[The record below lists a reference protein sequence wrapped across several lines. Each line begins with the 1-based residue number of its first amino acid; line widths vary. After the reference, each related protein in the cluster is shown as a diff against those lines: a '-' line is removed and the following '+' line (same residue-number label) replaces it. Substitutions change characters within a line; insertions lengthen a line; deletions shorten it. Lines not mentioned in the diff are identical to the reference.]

1 MAVFK
6 NKKLIIFGTG
16 LIAEE
21 LYNYFE
27 LDSSY
32 KVKGFVKDKK
42 YIKKKTFLGLPVY
55 ALENIKKKCKPNEYE
70 AFVAVG
76 YTNLNSLRKK
86 SFNFLKE
93 WVTNLLIILAQN
105 LLL

>member
-32 KVKGFVKDKK
+32 KVKGFVKLLKR
-42 YIKKKTFLGLPVY
+42 FLL
-55 ALENIKKKCKPNEYE
+55 
-70 AFVAVG
+70 VA
-76 YTNLNSLRKK
+76 NPID
-86 SFNFLKE
+86 E
-93 WVTNLLIILAQN
+93 I
-105 LLL
+105 

>member
-32 KVKGFVKDKK
+32 KVKGFVKDKV
-42 YIKKKTFLGLPVY
+42 YKKKNVLGFACVC
-55 ALENIKKKCKPNEYE
+55 I
-70 AFVAVG
+70 
-76 YTNLNSLRKK
+76 RKY
-86 SFNFLKE
+86 
-93 WVTNLLIILAQN
+93 
-105 LLL
+105 

>member
-1 MAVFK
+1 M
-6 NKKLIIFGTG
+6 
-16 LIAEE
+16 
-21 LYNYFE
+21 
-27 LDSSY
+27 
-32 KVKGFVKDKK
+32 
-42 YIKKKTFLGLPVY
+42 Y

-76 YTNLNSLRKK
+76 YTNLNSLREEK
-86 SFNFLKE
+86 FQFLKE

>member
-1 MAVFK
+1 MPMNILMKNFK
-6 NKKLIIFGTG
+6 IDGG
-16 LIAEE
+16 LLKIKNYYIWYRYCWE

-32 KVKGFVKDKK
+32 KVKVLK
-42 YIKKKTFLGLPVY
+42 IKVYKKTFLGLPVY
-55 ALENIKKKCKPNEYE
+55 ALKILKKCKPNEYE

-86 SFNFLKE
+86 
-93 WVTNLLIILAQN
+93 I
-105 LLL
+105 